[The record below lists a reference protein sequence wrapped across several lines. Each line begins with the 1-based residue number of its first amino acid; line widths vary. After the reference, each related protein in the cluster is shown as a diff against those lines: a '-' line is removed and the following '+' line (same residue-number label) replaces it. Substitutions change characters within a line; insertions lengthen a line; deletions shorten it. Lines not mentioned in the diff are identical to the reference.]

1 MPPIPFR
8 IGDIRLR
15 RYTLKSLKVKLH
27 VYNPILKITI
37 KGITNKVR
45 KVKTLHC
52 LSFKIEL
59 FNHVISSPFS
69 FI

>member
-1 MPPIPFR
+1 MSLIPFR

-45 KVKTLHC
+45 M
-52 LSFKIEL
+52 
-59 FNHVISSPFS
+59 
-69 FI
+69 

>member
-1 MPPIPFR
+1 MSPIPFR

-15 RYTLKSLKVKLH
+15 RHTLKSLKVKLH

-45 KVKTLHC
+45 M
-52 LSFKIEL
+52 
-59 FNHVISSPFS
+59 
-69 FI
+69 

>member
-15 RYTLKSLKVKLH
+15 RYTLKSLKVELH
-27 VYNPILKITI
+27 VYNPILKITL

-45 KVKTLHC
+45 M
-52 LSFKIEL
+52 LSKNL
-59 FNHVISSPFS
+59 SLS
-69 FI
+69 